1 MYRVPGFLATSFS
14 EDEAEEFLYRATDDV
29 PHVVHLDAPHVVHLD
44 AAIDNNKE
52 SMELPLAQHQ
62 AMYKAL
68 WR

>member
-29 PHVVHLDAPHVVHLD
+29 PHVVHLDA
-44 AAIDNNKE
+44 AIDNNKE

-68 WR
+68 SR

>member
-29 PHVVHLDAPHVVHLD
+29 PHFVHLD

-68 WR
+68 SR